1 MVVYPH
7 SPEGATRKTAPYP
20 RGVPKTLTPV
30 VLDSGSL
37 SIESLC
43 AVARHGA
50 CVSLSAEAR
59 ARVTAARAGML
70 ARASQGE
77 ALYGIN
83 TGFGSFANVRLP
95 AAQLAQ
101 LQTNIIRSHACG
113 VGDALDVESVR
124 AMMIVLA
131 ASLARAHSG
140 VRAAVI
146 DSLIAHLNLGL
157 TPVVPSRGSVGAS
170 GDLAPLAHIAQG
182 LMGEGMMIVND
193 TVIAAEAAHR
203 AAAIGALTLA
213 EKEGL
218 ALINGT
224 HLMSALGAL
233 AVTDVQHLMHAAL
246 VANAM
251 ALDGCRAAT
260 SVLDE
265 RIHAVRKQP
274 GQQRVAAIL
283 ANLTH
288 NSQIGPAHA
297 AGDPRVQDPYALRAS
312 PQVLGA
318 VLDAVTFVR
327 DTVERE
333 LGAVTDNPLVF
344 ARESS
349 WDVLSG
355 ANFHGMPLAI
365 ALDLLKIA
373 LSHLAGIAERR
384 IYWALSGHDREN
396 KLPAHLSAHP
406 GINSGFMIV
415 QYAAAACCN
424 ELRTLAYPSS
434 VGNISTCAGIEDY
447 NSMGATSA
455 LHAREAIRI
464 ARDVIACELLVMAQA
479 IDIQRPLLSGA
490 GVEHAHRLV
499 RTVVKPLDED
509 RSPAPDIAA
518 ISQLIA
524 SGALVIPEVDL
535 T

>member
-1 MVVYPH
+1 MN
-7 SPEGATRKTAPYP
+7 S
-20 RGVPKTLTPV
+20 TLV
-30 VLDSGSL
+30 VLDGGPL
-37 SIESLC
+37 SIDSLC
-43 AVARHGA
+43 AVARGGA
-50 CVSLSAEAR
+50 QVALSADAR
-59 ARVTAARAGML
+59 ARVVAARSGML
-70 ARASQGE
+70 ARAAGGE
-77 ALYGIN
+77 AMYGIN
-83 TGFGSFANVRLP
+83 TGFGSFSNVRLP
-95 AAQLAQ
+95 PAQLAQ

-124 AMMIVLA
+124 AMMVVLA
-131 ASLARAHSG
+131 ASLARGHSG
-140 VRAAVI
+140 VRAEVI
-146 DSLIAHLNLGL
+146 DSLIAHLNHAL

-182 LMGEGMMIVND
+182 LMGEGVMIVAGGS
-193 TVIAAEAAHR
+193 IAADAAQR
-203 AAAIGALTLA
+203 SAGIAPLQLA

-233 AVTDVQHLMHAAL
+233 AMHDVRNLTHAAL

-260 SVLDE
+260 SVLDG
-265 RIHAVRKQP
+265 RIHAARKQP
-274 GQQRVAAIL
+274 GQQRVAAAL
-283 ANLTH
+283 AALLDG
-288 NSQIGPAHA
+288 SQIGPAHA
-297 AGDPRVQDPYALRAS
+297 NDDPRVQDPYALRAS

-318 VLDAVTFVR
+318 VVDAMDYSRATI
-327 DTVERE
+327 ERE
-333 LGAVTDNPLVF
+333 LDAVTDNPLVF
-344 ARESS
+344 ESAAR

-365 ALDLLKIA
+365 ALDLLKIS

-384 IYWALSGHDREN
+384 IYWALSGHDRES
-396 KLPAHLSAHP
+396 KLPAHLSAQP

-479 IDIQRPLLSGA
+479 IDVQRPLRSGA
-490 GVEHAHRLV
+490 GVEDAHRIV
-499 RTVVKPLDED
+499 RSVVQPLHED

-518 ISQLIA
+518 ISRLIA
-524 SGALVIPEVDL
+524 SGAFVVSSTDL
-535 T
+535 S